1 MNTPIFCAAL
11 VKPGSTLAKQIGS
24 DLPVWG
30 IYENCPTTCTRAL
43 RFGNGSW
50 VEITPAT
57 LADLHLLP
65 DTSANHLE
73 TLFA

>member
-1 MNTPIFCAAL
+1 MNTPILCAAL
-11 VKPGSTLAKQIGS
+11 VKPGSDLARQIGS

-30 IYENCPTTCTRAL
+30 IYENCPATCTQEL
-43 RFGNGSW
+43 RFGDGSW
-50 VEITPAT
+50 VTITPAT

-65 DTSANHLE
+65 DISANHLE